1 MTVKGKFSFIFSG
14 IEPEIDEY
22 AVAFYY
28 RNKTIFDPLFQSA
41 SDFSN
46 MDLKE
51 ILQNAHNQ
59 STDTLTTQ
67 IRTYTYGVAM
77 SDILQQDS
85 INPTMVAGFSLGV
98 YAALASA
105 RIVSFENGLAMV
117 KKAYEVMCVLS
128 EQNQFG
134 MSAIVGLAKED
145 ITNIITAGKLNTIAL
160 ANTLSETCTIYSGK
174 KEELE
179 LLHQAA
185 NTLGCLNAVSLE
197 VDIPYHHP
205 QFLKNATNEFNTFI
219 DKIEWK
225 ESFIPVISSITQEL
239 LVDIESIKYFI
250 AQNLSQPI
258 NWQKVIEKIKA
269 ENNEF
274 IAECGPG
281 LTLTRNGRFID
292 ADLKYIN
299 IKNIKKKLDL

>member
-1 MTVKGKFSFIFSG
+1 MAVDGKFAFVFSG

-22 AVAFYY
+22 AFAFYH
-28 RNKTIFDPLFQSA
+28 RNKTIFDPLLLSA

-46 MDLKE
+46 TNLKE
-51 ILQNAHNQ
+51 ILQNAINQ
-59 STDTLTTQ
+59 STDSLTTQ

-77 SDILQQDS
+77 SDILQQNS

-105 RIVSFENGLAMV
+105 RIVSFEDGLTMV
-117 KKAYEVMCVLS
+117 KKAYEVMRLFS
-128 EQNQFG
+128 EKNQFG
-134 MSAIVGLAKED
+134 MSAIVGLAKDD
-145 ITNIITAGKLNTIAL
+145 IRNIIAARKLNTIAL

-174 KEELE
+174 KSELK

-185 NTLGCLNAVSLE
+185 NAAGCLNAVSLD
-197 VDIPYHHP
+197 VDIPYHH
-205 QFLKNATNEFNTFI
+205 QKFLKNASKEFNTFL
-219 DKIEWK
+219 DTIEWK
-225 ESFIPVISSITQEL
+225 KSSIPVISSITQEL
-239 LVDIESIKYFI
+239 LVDTESIKYFI

-258 NWQKVIEKIKA
+258 NWQKVIEKIIS

-292 ADLKYIN
+292 TDLKYIN
-299 IKNIKKKLDL
+299 VKNIKKKLDI